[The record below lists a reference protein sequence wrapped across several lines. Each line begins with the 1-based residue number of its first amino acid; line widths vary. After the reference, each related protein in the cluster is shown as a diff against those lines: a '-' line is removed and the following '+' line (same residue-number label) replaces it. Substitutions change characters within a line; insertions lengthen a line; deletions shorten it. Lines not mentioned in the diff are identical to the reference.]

1 MYCKCRHS
9 ALPIVHTR
17 LSLRHLISPKIPLPA
32 FSDEKV
38 THVSKILPLLHLGRK
53 TIFLDRLNET
63 MTAVSSQK
71 RGERKTNRK
80 KAKGRGRMKGR
91 GWRESV
97 IVSLYIFSFSFHL
110 HPILQHQTLTPLPRV
125 GKSTDSIFSPPCC
138 WDSETSLQL
147 NADKRVVDSNI
158 QNILLFL
165 FFFLSPQQC
174 AVFLISFTYKG
185 LNIYKLALY
194 MS

>member
-1 MYCKCRHS
+1 
-9 ALPIVHTR
+9 
-17 LSLRHLISPKIPLPA
+17 
-32 FSDEKV
+32 
-38 THVSKILPLLHLGRK
+38 
-53 TIFLDRLNET
+53 

-71 RGERKTNRK
+71 RGERKTNRR

-194 MS
+194 MSWSHQIQILTHRLFCFRQYDSIYCKAQLSKPYHLCKR